1 MGGESIKEQTI
12 KKKLSGFKDNQLKFL
27 DMRLMGGLL
36 EDVVLNMAGSIRMN
50 TGIGIRE
57 LKCCETSTNFCLS
70 LDLSFLICK

>member
-1 MGGESIKEQTI
+1 
-12 KKKLSGFKDNQLKFL
+12 
-27 DMRLMGGLL
+27 MRLMGGLL
-36 EDVVLNMAGSIRMN
+36 EVVVLNMAGSIRMN